1 MLDLVADF
9 RDAVKLV
16 KQTERKV
23 NIDAIADDMAAVI
36 LGRIRKRYLNEVDPD
51 GVPWKPSFSAYL
63 RRRNGRGGGT
73 LFDTGRLFHSIQAVK
88 RGEGIRGI
96 QTDVGYGIDHH
107 FGQNGQL
114 QRRFLDTNDEDMQ
127 FITDS
132 VIKRVTG

>member
-9 RDAVKLV
+9 RDAVKMVETV
-16 KQTERKV
+16 KRKLDI
-23 NIDAIADDMAAVI
+23 NDIADDMAAVI
-36 LGRIRKRYLNEVDPD
+36 LSRIRKRFLNQLSPEGERWP
-51 GVPWKPSFSAYL
+51 KSFAAY
-63 RRRNGRGGGT
+63 RREKTGRGGGT
-73 LFDTGRLFHSIQAVK
+73 LFDKGRLFHSMQAVK

-114 QRRFLDTNDEDMQ
+114 ERRFLDTNDDDMQ

-132 VIKRVTG
+132 VIKRVSG

>member
-9 RDAVKLV
+9 RDAVKLI
-16 KQTERKV
+16 KQTERK
-23 NIDAIADDMAAVI
+23 IDIDDIADDMAAVI
-36 LGRIRKRYLNEVDPD
+36 LGRIRKRYLNQVDPD
-51 GVPWKPSFSAYL
+51 GIPWKPSFASYV
-63 RRRNGRGGGT
+63 RRQEGRGGGT
-73 LFDTGRLFHSIQAVK
+73 LYDTGRLFMSIQAVK
-88 RGEGIRGI
+88 RGAGIRGI

-114 QRRFLDTNDEDMQ
+114 QRRFLDTNEDDMQ